1 MRKKPIRILQFICPT
16 GFYGAERWILTLAR
30 NLDPAEVQCDLA
42 VTVEP
47 GFDDLEIARQYE
59 KLGLT
64 VHRIPMAGRF
74 DLSVFLR
81 LRALLLG
88 GYDIIHTHGYK
99 SDIIGLIAARMAGV
113 KAIST
118 PHGFENADDWKL
130 RAYIGLGNR
139 FLRFFD
145 VVAPL
150 SEQLCA
156 DVAAIGVASEKII
169 YVQNGVDLDEVEAQ
183 RENWASNI
191 ILKNKKNKRIGFI
204 GQMISRKNLFDLLD
218 IFDQLSQQH
227 ESIELKLLG
236 DGDQRKELEEYAKT
250 LSSASAIEFLGF
262 RNDRLE
268 WLQSFDLFA
277 MTSTLE
283 GIPRCLMETMA
294 MGVPFAAYQIPGID
308 QLVIHG
314 QTGVMA
320 PPGDKETLAKEW
332 EKLLFDSEFSKR
344 IAKNARVFVQENFAG
359 ARMARD
365 YTRLFQQISG
375 MDKEA

>member
-1 MRKKPIRILQFICPT
+1 MAKPLKVLQFICPT

-30 NLDPAEVQCDLA
+30 NLNPAEVECDLA
-42 VTVEP
+42 VTLEP

-59 KLGLT
+59 ATGRT

-81 LRALLLG
+81 LRTLLIDG
-88 GYDIIHTHGYK
+88 RYDIIHTHGYK
-99 SDIIGLIAARMAGV
+99 SDIIGLIAARLAGV
-113 KAIST
+113 KAVAT

-139 FLRFFD
+139 FLKGFD

-156 DVAAIGVASEKII
+156 DVAAIGVKPSKVV
-169 YVQNGVDLDEVEAQ
+169 YVQNGVDLDEVDTQ
-183 RENWASNI
+183 RNNRESNK
-191 ILKNKKNKRIGFI
+191 ILKNKKAKRIGFI
-204 GQMISRKNLFDLLD
+204 GQLISRKNVFDLLD
-218 IFDQLSQQH
+218 IFDSLQQKH
-227 ESIELKLLG
+227 GNLELKLLG
-236 DGDQRKELEEYAKT
+236 DGDQRRELEDYART
-250 LSSASAIEFLGF
+250 LPSASAIEFLGF

-294 MGVPFAAYQIPGID
+294 MGVPVAAYRIPGID
-308 QLVIHG
+308 QLVHQD
-314 QTGVMA
+314 QTGVLA
-320 PPGDKETLAKEW
+320 TLGDQQGLAQQW
-332 EKLLFDSEFSKR
+332 ERLLFDDAFAAR
-344 IAKNARVFVQENFAG
+344 ISQQ
-359 ARMARD
+359 ARD
-365 YTRLFQQISG
+365 YVWQHFSGHRMAQEYTELFRK
-375 MDKEA
+375 MVKR